1 MAHGD
6 ALLRDLF
13 AAATALIDVHG
24 HVDLQL
30 DELAGRL
37 REDRL
42 ATHPM
47 FMPWVTWKEA
57 AKVGSTL

>member
-1 MAHGD
+1 
-6 ALLRDLF
+6 
-13 AAATALIDVHG
+13 LIEVHG
-24 HVDLQL
+24 HVEDQL

-42 ATHPM
+42 VTHPM
-47 FMPWVTWKEA
+47 FSPWVTWKEA

>member
-1 MAHGD
+1 M
-6 ALLRDLF
+6 
-13 AAATALIDVHG
+13 IEVHG
-24 HVDLQL
+24 HVEDQL

-42 ATHPM
+42 VTHPM
-47 FMPWVTWKEA
+47 FSPWVTWKEA